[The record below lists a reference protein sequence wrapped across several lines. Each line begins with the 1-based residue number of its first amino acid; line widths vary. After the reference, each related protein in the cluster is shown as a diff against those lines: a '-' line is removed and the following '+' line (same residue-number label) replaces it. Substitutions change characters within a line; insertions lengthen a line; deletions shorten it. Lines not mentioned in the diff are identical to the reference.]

1 MKDRGETKPE
11 GDSTILFGGS
21 GFFGTHILQT
31 YPKIISVGRTP
42 PSTRNRHV
50 QIDSLADLSA
60 LGDIRFDKVIY
71 LIGHSDNHGMEKD
84 KLAPHELST
93 FDYHLFPTIQV
104 FEQLKEYPIRK
115 LIHFS
120 TILLYD
126 PTKITVPVSETGP
139 IDPYRT
145 RYVLSKHM
153 SEEACTFYSGWIPII
168 NVRISNT
175 YGPTRLKRFDLIDTL
190 IRQVLDTGRGSVW
203 STKPYRDFIHVA
215 DVAHA
220 VVKLLDSDY
229 AGTVNLGTGTMT
241 QVKSIVDLIQEL
253 SDCEI
258 EDRDCE
264 VTGPMRFQCDMS
276 TINRIIDWSPRYST
290 REGVTSTYSLMKS
303 WAAS

>member
-1 MKDRGETKPE
+1 MTERGQT
-11 GDSTILFGGS
+11 GSDGAGTILFGGS
-21 GFFGTHILQT
+21 GFFGTHILQN
-31 YPKIISVGRTP
+31 YPDIISVGRTAP
-42 PSTRNRHV
+42 TTANRHV
-50 QIDSLADLSA
+50 QIESLADLSA
-60 LGDIRFDKVIY
+60 LGDLRFDKVIY
-71 LIGHSDNHGMEKD
+71 LIGHSDNHGMEKET
-84 KLAPHELST
+84 LVPGEPST

-104 FEQLKEYPIRK
+104 LEQLKEYPIRK

-126 PTKITVPVSETGP
+126 PSKITLPVSETAP

-153 SEEACTFYSGWIPII
+153 SEEACTFYSSQLPII

-175 YGPTRLKRFDLIDTL
+175 YGPTTLKRFDLIDTL
-190 IRQVLDTGRGSVW
+190 IRQVLTTGRASVW
-203 STKPYRDFIHVA
+203 STKPYRDFIYVE

-229 AGTVNLGTGTMT
+229 TGTVNLGTGTMT
-241 QVKSIVDLIQEL
+241 QVRSIVDLIQEL
-253 SDCEI
+253 SGCEI

-276 TINRIIDWSPRYST
+276 TINRIIDWNPRYSL
-290 REGVTSTYSLMKS
+290 RAGVTSTYSLMKS

>member
-1 MKDRGETKPE
+1 MNDRGETE
-11 GDSTILFGGS
+11 SSAAGTILFGGS
-21 GFFGTHILQT
+21 GFFGTHILRN
-31 YPKIISVGRTP
+31 YPEIISVGRTP
-42 PSTRNRHV
+42 PSTKNRHV

-84 KLAPHELST
+84 KLDAGELST

-104 FEQLKEYPIRK
+104 LEQLKEYPIRK

-126 PTKITVPVSETGP
+126 PLSITVPVSETAP

-153 SEEACTFYSGWIPII
+153 SEEVCTFYSAWIPII
-168 NVRISNT
+168 NVRISNA

-190 IRQVLDTGRGSVW
+190 IRQVLDTGRASVW
-203 STKPYRDFIHVA
+203 STRPYRDFIHVE

-229 AGTVNLGTGTMT
+229 SGTVNLGTGTMT
-241 QVKSIVDLIQEL
+241 QVKSIVDLVQEL
-253 SDCEI
+253 SGCEI

-276 TINRIIDWSPRYST
+276 TINRIIDWKPQYSIH
-290 REGVTSTYSLMKS
+290 EGVTSTYSMMKS
-303 WAAS
+303 WAAN

>member
-1 MKDRGETKPE
+1 MNDREETE
-11 GDSTILFGGS
+11 SAGAGTILFGGS
-21 GFFGTHILQT
+21 GFFGTHILQN
-31 YPKIISVGRTP
+31 YPEIISVGRTP
-42 PSTRNRHV
+42 PTTGNHHV
-50 QIDSLADLSA
+50 QIDTLADLSA

-71 LIGHSDNHGMEKD
+71 LIGHSDNHGMEKGT
-84 KLAPHELST
+84 LAPRELST

-104 FEQLKEYPIRK
+104 LEQLKEYPIRK

-126 PTKITVPVSETGP
+126 PTKITLPVSETAP
-139 IDPYRT
+139 TDPYRT

-153 SEEACTFYSGWIPII
+153 SEEACTFYSAWLPII
-168 NVRISNT
+168 NVRISNS
-175 YGPTRLKRFDLIDTL
+175 YGPTTLKRFDLIDTL

-203 STKPYRDFIHVA
+203 STKPYRDFIHVE

-220 VVKLLDSDY
+220 VVKLLDADY
-229 AGTVNLGTGTMT
+229 SGTVNLGTGTMT
-241 QVKSIVDLIQEL
+241 LVKSIVDLIQEL
-253 SDCEI
+253 SGCEI

-276 TINRIIDWSPRYST
+276 TINRIIDWKPRHSV
-290 REGVTSTYSLMKS
+290 RDGVTRTWSLMKS